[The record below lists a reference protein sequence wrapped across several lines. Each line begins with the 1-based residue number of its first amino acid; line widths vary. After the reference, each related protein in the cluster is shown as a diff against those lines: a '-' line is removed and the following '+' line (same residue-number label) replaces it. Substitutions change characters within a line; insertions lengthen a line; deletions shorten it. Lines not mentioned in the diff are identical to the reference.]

1 MPRVS
6 IVIPAY
12 NHAAYIAESIESVLR
27 QTYTNFEIIVVNDG
41 SPDATEEAIKLYIE
55 RKQIIYIKQPNGGQA
70 KARNRGI
77 QACLGEFVA
86 LLDDDDCWAPNKLEW
101 QIAQMDL
108 HEKAVAVAGEH
119 RLDMAG
125 LMKDYSTPL
134 TEPKVATF
142 ETLFLG
148 NPLYSPGQAL
158 IRRSALLATGGFQEN
173 IWGADD
179 WDIYLKLCRVGEIH
193 IYSRPS
199 LFYRQHSGNASR
211 HMARLLLNVH
221 KVLHSQLLHLPP
233 EKQAPLREHAMRW
246 IYRFGF
252 RNLVHQM
259 NEQRQRREFGV
270 WTEGAGEIFR
280 RLHAIRYNR
289 VVAGRLARDFVRTKI
304 DWSW

>member
-12 NHAAYIAESIESVLR
+12 NHAAYIAESIDSVLR
-27 QTYTNFEIIVVNDG
+27 QTYTNFEIVVVNDG
-41 SPDATEEAIKLYIE
+41 SPDATEEALKPYID
-55 RKQIIYIKQPNGGQA
+55 RQQIIYIKQPNGGQA

-77 QACLGEFVA
+77 QACQGEFVA

-101 QIAQMDL
+101 QVAQMDL
-108 HEKAVAVAGEH
+108 YQRAVAVAGEH

-125 LMKDYSTPL
+125 LMQDYSSPL
-134 TEPKVATF
+134 SEPNVATF

-158 IRRSALLATGGFQEN
+158 IRRSALLAIGGFQEN

-179 WDIYLKLCRVGEIH
+179 WDIYLKLSRVGEIH
-193 IYSRPS
+193 IYLRPS

-221 KVLHSQLLHLPP
+221 KVLHSQLLQLPP
-233 EKQAPLREHAMRW
+233 EKQPPLREHAMRW

-259 NEQRQRREFGV
+259 NEQRHRREFGA
-270 WTEGAGEIFR
+270 WTKGAGETLR

-289 VVAGRLARDFVRTKI
+289 LVAGRLARDFVRTKI

>member
-41 SPDATEEAIKLYIE
+41 SPDATEEAIKPYIE

-108 HEKAVAVAGEH
+108 HKKAVAVAGEH
-119 RLDMAG
+119 RLDMAS
-125 LMKDYSTPL
+125 LVQDYSTPL

-148 NPLYSPGQAL
+148 NPLYSPGQVL

-179 WDIYLKLCRVGEIH
+179 WDIYLKLCRVGEIQ

-199 LFYRQHSGNASR
+199 LFYRQHPGNASR
-211 HMARLLLNVH
+211 HMARLLLNVL

-233 EKQAPLREHAMRW
+233 EKRRPLTEQTMRW

-259 NEQRQRREFGV
+259 NEQRQSREFGA
-270 WTEGAGEIFR
+270 WTRGAGEILR

-289 VVAGRLARDFVRTKI
+289 IVAGRLARDFVRTKI